1 MLRYLTRRLLLF
13 VPTLFGVSLL
23 IFLLMRVLPGDVA
36 YAVLAGPSGEG
47 IVTPAAL
54 ETVRQRLGLD
64 KPLHVQYMEWVTG
77 MARLDFG
84 NSLRDGKPVWDKIV
98 QRLPITVE
106 LAILT
111 AVIGTAIA
119 IPTGTISA
127 VYQDSLPDYVLRI
140 ITIIGLAA
148 PTFWIGTLVLIG
160 LVRFFDWMPPLTY
173 APLWEDPQTNLQ
185 QMIWPAA
192 GLGYHLAAVVAR
204 MTRSSMLEVMRQ
216 DYIRTAWA
224 KGLRDRVVIIRHALR
239 NAMLPVITII
249 GLQFAVLLGGTVIME
264 TIFSVPGIGRL
275 LVDGIRFRDYATVQA
290 GIVMFAIIILIVN
303 LAVDVLY
310 GWFDPRVSYK

>member
-13 VPTLFGVSLL
+13 VPTLFGVSLI

-54 ETVRQRLGLD
+54 ETVRLRLGLD
-64 KPLHVQYMEWVTG
+64 KPLHVQYVEWVTG
-77 MARLDFG
+77 MARFDFG
-84 NSLRDGKPVWDKIV
+84 NSLRDGKPVWDKIA
-98 QRLPITVE
+98 QRLPITIE

-140 ITIIGLAA
+140 VTIIGLAA
-148 PTFWIGTLVLIG
+148 PTFWIGTLVLIA
-160 LVRFFDWMPPLTY
+160 LVRLFDWMPPLVY
-173 APLWEDPQTNLQ
+173 ATLWQDPQTNLQ

-224 KGLRDRVVIIRHALR
+224 KGLRDQVVIVRHALR

-264 TIFSVPGIGRL
+264 TIFSVPGIGRM

-290 GIVMFAIIILIVN
+290 GIVVFAVIILIVN